1 MELGIRGKNA
11 VVLASTRGIGKA
23 CAKALLEEGVNVAI
37 CGRNSEVLEYTLH
50 ELRNIT
56 GAHVLGFRCDVR
68 DKEQLEGF
76 FRKVYDEF
84 GKVDILINNAG
95 GPPSGYFLDFNDQ
108 DWVDAFMLNF
118 MSAIRATR
126 LVLPGM
132 MEQKWGR
139 IINLTSIS
147 VKEPIKDLILSNTIR
162 LAVIGFAKTL
172 SQQVAEH
179 GVTVNNIATGLTKTE
194 RIENLIAAKSERE
207 KKSKEEV
214 YQDMIKNVPMKR
226 MATPDEIAH
235 AVLFLASEKASY
247 ITGVTL
253 PVDGGYIK
261 SSLA

>member
-1 MELGIRGKNA
+1 
-11 VVLASTRGIGKA
+11 
-23 CAKALLEEGVNVAI
+23 
-37 CGRNSEVLEYTLH
+37 
-50 ELRNIT
+50 
-56 GAHVLGFRCDVR
+56 
-68 DKEQLEGF
+68 
-76 FRKVYDEF
+76 
-84 GKVDILINNAG
+84 
-95 GPPSGYFLDFNDQ
+95 
-108 DWVDAFMLNF
+108 MLNF

-147 VKEPIKDLILSNTIR
+147 VTEPIKDLILSNSVR

-194 RIENLIAAKSERE
+194 RIENLITAKSERK

>member
-1 MELGIRGKNA
+1 
-11 VVLASTRGIGKA
+11 
-23 CAKALLEEGVNVAI
+23 
-37 CGRNSEVLEYTLH
+37 
-50 ELRNIT
+50 
-56 GAHVLGFRCDVR
+56 
-68 DKEQLEGF
+68 
-76 FRKVYDEF
+76 
-84 GKVDILINNAG
+84 
-95 GPPSGYFLDFNDQ
+95 
-108 DWVDAFMLNF
+108 MLNF
-118 MSAIRATR
+118 MGAIRATR

-147 VKEPIKDLILSNTIR
+147 VKEPIKDLILSNSIR

-194 RIENLIAAKSERE
+194 RIENLITAKSERE